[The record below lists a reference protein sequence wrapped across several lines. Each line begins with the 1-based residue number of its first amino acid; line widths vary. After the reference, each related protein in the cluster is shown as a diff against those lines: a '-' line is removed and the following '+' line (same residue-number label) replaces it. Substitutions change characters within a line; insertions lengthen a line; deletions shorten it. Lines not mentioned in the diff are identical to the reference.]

1 MKWRNVSYMVGAYA
15 VLCALLIVAG
25 RVDAASTTDCTSPR
39 AVRNVWQRAA
49 VQQGV
54 SLEWYQDMRD
64 GELRVVENKL
74 SNIAGEKPPYQY
86 DRIDVMRSTGGGLV
100 VFFYLDGCAQG
111 SAKTAIKAWEAARST
126 ESRVP
131 S

>member
-25 RVDAASTTDCTSPR
+25 RVDAASTMDCTSPR
-39 AVRNVWQRAA
+39 AVRNIWKRAA
-49 VQQGV
+49 AVEGV

-74 SNIAGEKPPYQY
+74 SNIAGEPPYQY
-86 DRIDVMRSTGGGLV
+86 DRVDVMRSTGGGLV

-111 SAKTAIKAWEAARST
+111 SAKTSIKQWDAARVT
-126 ESRVP
+126 ENRAP
-131 S
+131 